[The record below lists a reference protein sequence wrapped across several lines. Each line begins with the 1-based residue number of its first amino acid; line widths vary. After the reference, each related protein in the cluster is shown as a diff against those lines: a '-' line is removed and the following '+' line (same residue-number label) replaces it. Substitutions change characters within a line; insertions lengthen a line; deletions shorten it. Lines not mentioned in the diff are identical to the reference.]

1 MKKSNDTRK
10 RISAE
15 GLIIAL
21 EHLVTETMAAEERK
35 AGNKPGVTIEHG
47 SLSIADREFRV
58 KNLPALIFSLTHPWV
73 ELHTNDGLC
82 DNTKEAHEK
91 EYEEMLDMSQAILKN
106 RSNVVEDMEKE

>member
-15 GLIIAL
+15 GLIIVL
-21 EHLVTETMAAEERK
+21 EHLVTETMAAENRKNGHK
-35 AGNKPGVTIEHG
+35 AGATIKHG
-47 SLSIADREFRV
+47 SLSIADGEFRV

-82 DNTKEAHEK
+82 DNTKEAHEE
-91 EYEEMLDMSQAILKN
+91 EYEELLDMSQAILRA
-106 RSNVVEDMEKE
+106 RSAVVEDMEKE